1 MTDQRFVVVD
11 IETTGNSPKKG
22 DKIIQIAAV
31 VIENGQ
37 IVERYSKYV
46 NPGKTIPGFIE
57 QLTGI
62 KQHMVDDAVFFE
74 DIAQEVYDLIQGA
87 YFVAHN
93 VHFDLNFLNDELK
106 ACGKNELDVLAID
119 TVEISRILY
128 PELEG
133 YKLTE
138 LSEEL
143 MLPHDHPHR
152 ADSDAEVTAMLFL
165 TLLHQLRNTPPNVL
179 KQLRRLS
186 SYLLSDIGLL
196 IKQLETNHSSQD
208 DSLVEVGS
216 FAVKDVTNPITES
229 TYAVGADDEQLFEEI
244 KEKLP
249 QTLEGYEVREGQ
261 LTMMNKVRDA
271 FHERAYAL
279 IEAAPGI
286 GKTLAYLIPAALEA
300 KKSGKPVIISTYSIL
315 LQQQMLQRDVPL
327 LKQLLP
333 FEPAACVFKG
343 RAHYICLDKFEHVL
357 HEEDDN
363 YDVVL
368 TKAQILMWLLV
379 TETGDLSELNL
390 PSGAANIKDR
400 ISCVHM
406 PFTSKKRRFK
416 EHCFY
421 ERAKRKAQ
429 TADLILTNHRLLLS
443 QTEGASIFQHADVYV
458 IDEAHQFEK
467 TANET
472 LGDSASYIQLHAKL
486 TQLGSLHGGLLKI
499 LKKRFHGA
507 GLSTDTFI
515 EMDEY
520 LQQLQME
527 SDAFFSTVHS
537 FVKRTKPK
545 ADINRLIHRVRH
557 HSKHAQ
563 WVRIKE
569 SASKLCSLLIACEKL
584 YEQQKNEL
592 LHKSDQFIEQFA
604 FEAEE
609 YDQVMSFMQTFC
621 STLYRFIFEPNN
633 DETVWIEIDAKGA
646 KNAVFMHAQPLDTG
660 ELLADRF
667 FMNKKSVV
675 LTSGT
680 LTINQ
685 RFDYCLERFG
695 LQDFYPHLVQID
707 SPFELEKQLKVVVPA
722 DMPPITNRDEREYVK
737 QAANYIKI
745 MEKQDQAKILVLF
758 NSHEMLKA
766 VYEELKSEGMQS
778 ALFAQ
783 GLTGGSPVKLTKMFK
798 LAKQAILLG
807 TGSFWE
813 GVDFPGSELT
823 TVIMARLPFRPPD
836 SPLIEAKCEAAK
848 KQGKNPFKAVA
859 LPEAVLTFKQGAG
872 RLLRSEKDIGTLLI
886 LDRRVKTAS
895 YGKLFLE
902 SLHHAPVHEMSKE
915 SLEAYIEKL
924 NNEKPLS

>member
-62 KQHMVDDAVFFE
+62 KQHMVDGAVFFE
-74 DIAQEVYDLIQGA
+74 DIAQEVYDLIHGA

-106 ACGKNELDVLAID
+106 GCGINELDVLAID

-165 TLLHQLRNTPPNVL
+165 TLLHKLENTPASVL

-186 SYLLSDIGLL
+186 QYLLSDIEFL
-196 IKQLETNHSSQD
+196 IKQLETTHTTCRQ
-208 DSLVEVGS
+208 SLVEVGS
-216 FAVKDVTNPITES
+216 FAIKDAAKTSNETTHSVE
-229 TYAVGADDEQLFEEI
+229 ADDQWLFEEA

-249 QTLEGYEVREGQ
+249 QMLEGYKVREGQ
-261 LTMMNKVRDA
+261 LTMMNKVREV

-315 LQQQMLQRDVPL
+315 LQQQMLERDVPIL
-327 LKQLLP
+327 HKLLP
-333 FEPAACVFKG
+333 FEPVACVFKG

-368 TKAQILMWLLV
+368 TKAQILMWLLE
-379 TETGDLSELNL
+379 TDTGDLSELNL

-416 EHCFY
+416 EYCFY
-421 ERAKRKAQ
+421 ERAKRRAR
-429 TADLILTNHRLLLS
+429 TANLILTNHRLLLS
-443 QTEGASIFQHADVYV
+443 KTESSSIFDHADVYV
-458 IDEAHQFEK
+458 IDEAHHFEK

-472 LGDSASYIQLHAKL
+472 LGDSISYVQLHAKL
-486 TQLGSLHGGLLKI
+486 TQLGSLQGGLFKKLKNRFYASG
-499 LKKRFHGA
+499 LK
-507 GLSTDTFI
+507 TDTFM

-520 LQQLQME
+520 LHQLQME
-527 SDAFFSTVHS
+527 SDAFFSTVHA
-537 FVKRTKPK
+537 FVKKTKPK
-545 ADINRLIHRVRH
+545 TDINRLIYRVRH
-557 HSKHAQ
+557 YSKHAQ
-563 WVRIKE
+563 WKRIKE
-569 SASKLCSLLIACEKL
+569 TASQLCSLFIACEKL
-584 YEQQKNEL
+584 YEQQKNEWL
-592 LHKSDQFIEQFA
+592 QQEDFLTDDDA

-609 YDQVMSFMQTFC
+609 YDQVMAFMHTFC
-621 STLYRFIFEPNN
+621 NTLYRFIFEPQN

-646 KNAVFMHAQPLDTG
+646 KNAVFMYAQPLDTG

-680 LTINQ
+680 LTVNH
-685 RFDYCLERFG
+685 RFDYCIERFG
-695 LQDFYPHLVQID
+695 LQDFYPKLVKID
-707 SPFELEKQLKVVVPA
+707 SPFELEKQLTVVVPA
-722 DMPPITNRDEREYVK
+722 DMPAITNRDEKDYAKHVAK
-737 QAANYIKI
+737 YIKI
-745 MEKQDQAKILVLF
+745 MEKQHHAKILVLF

-766 VYEELKSEGMQS
+766 AYEELKTEGMQS
-778 ALFAQ
+778 TLFAQ

-798 LAKQAILLG
+798 LSKQAILLG
-807 TGSFWE
+807 AGSFWE

-836 SPLIEAKCEAAK
+836 SPLIEAKCEEAK
-848 KQGKNPFKAVA
+848 KQGKNPFKVVA

-902 SLHHAPVHEMSKE
+902 SLPHAPVHEMSKE
-915 SLEAYIEKL
+915 SLIAYIEKL

>member
-1 MTDQRFVVVD
+1 MADQRFVVVD

-37 IVERYSKYV
+37 IVERYSRYV
-46 NPGKTIPGFIE
+46 NPGRTIPGFIE

-62 KQHMVDDAVFFE
+62 KQHMVDGAVFFE
-74 DIAQEVYDLIQGA
+74 DIAQEVYDLIHGA

-128 PELEG
+128 PKLEG

-165 TLLHQLRNTPPNVL
+165 TLLSKLKNTPSNVL
-179 KQLRRLS
+179 KQFRRLS
-186 SYLLSDIGLL
+186 QFLLSDIGLL
-196 IKQLETNHSSQD
+196 MKQFETVPSKD
-208 DSLVEVGS
+208 EASLVEVGS
-216 FAVKDVTNPITES
+216 FAIKNMTDSSAET
-229 TYAVGADDEQLFEEI
+229 TYTIEADDDRLFEEV
-244 KEKLP
+244 KDKLP
-249 QTLEGYEVREGQ
+249 QTVEGYEVRKGQ
-261 LTMMNKVRDA
+261 LMMMNKVRDV

-315 LQQQMLQRDVPL
+315 LQQQMLERDVPIL
-327 LKQLLP
+327 NQLLP
-333 FEPAACVFKG
+333 FKPSACVFKG
-343 RAHYICLDKFEHVL
+343 RAHYICLDKFDHVL

-368 TKAQILMWLLV
+368 TKAQILMWLLE
-379 TETGDLSELNL
+379 TNTGDLSELNL
-390 PSGAANIKDR
+390 PSGAVNIKDR

-406 PFTSKKRRFK
+406 PFTSKKRHFK
-416 EHCFY
+416 EYCFY

-443 QTEGASIFQHADVYV
+443 QTEASSIFQHADVYV
-458 IDEAHQFEK
+458 IDEAHHFEK

-472 LGDSASYIQLHAKL
+472 LGDSTSYIQLHAKL
-486 TQLGSLHGGLLKI
+486 TQLGSLQGGLLKK

-520 LQQLQME
+520 IQQLQLE

-537 FVKRTKPK
+537 FVKKSKPK
-545 ADINRLIHRVRH
+545 AEINRLIYRVRH

-563 WVRIKE
+563 WRRIKE
-569 SASKLCSLLIACEKL
+569 TASKLCSLLIACEKL

-592 LHKSDQFIEQFA
+592 LQQGDQLLDQFA

-609 YDQVMSFMQTFC
+609 YDQVMSFLHTFC
-621 STLYRFIFEPNN
+621 STLYRFVFEPQN

-646 KNAVFMHAQPLDTG
+646 KNAVFMYAQPLDTG

-680 LTINQ
+680 LTVNH

-695 LQDFYPHLVQID
+695 LQDFYPQLVKID
-707 SPFELEKQLKVVVPA
+707 SPFEYEKQLTVVVPE
-722 DMPPITNRDEREYVK
+722 DMPPITNRDEQDYAKHVAR
-737 QAANYIKI
+737 YINI
-745 MEKQDQAKILVLF
+745 MEKQHDAKILVLF
-758 NSHEMLKA
+758 NSHEMLKI
-766 VYEELKSEGMQS
+766 VYEKLRTEGMQS

-798 LAKQAILLG
+798 LANQAILLG

-823 TVIMARLPFRPPD
+823 TVMMARLPFRPPD
-836 SPLIEAKCEAAK
+836 SPLIEAKCDAAK
-848 KQGKNPFKAVA
+848 KQGKNPFKTVA

-872 RLLRSEKDIGTLLI
+872 RLLRSEKDIGTLVI

-902 SLHHAPVHEMSKE
+902 SLSHAPVYEMSKE
-915 SLEAYIEKL
+915 SLAAYIDKL

>member
-37 IVERYSKYV
+37 IVERYSTYV
-46 NPGKTIPGFIE
+46 NPGKTIPGFIV

-62 KQHMVDDAVFFE
+62 EQHMVDEAVCFE
-74 DIAQEVYDLIQGA
+74 DIAQEVYELIQGA

-106 ACGKNELDVLAID
+106 ACGKNELDVRTID

-128 PELEG
+128 PKLEG

-152 ADSDAEVTAMLFL
+152 ADSDAEVTAMLLL
-165 TLLHQLRNTPPNVL
+165 TLFNKLKNTPPHVI

-186 SYLLSDIGLL
+186 QYLLSDIGLL
-196 IKQLETNHSSQD
+196 LKQFELDPMMEWPS
-208 DSLVEVGS
+208 VMEVGS
-216 FAVKDVTNPITES
+216 FAIKHVTNHTTDTTDSID
-229 TYAVGADDEQLFEEI
+229 VDDEQLFEKV

-249 QTLEGYEVREGQ
+249 DTLNGYEVRKGQ
-261 LTMMNKVRDA
+261 LTMMNKVRDV
-271 FHERAYAL
+271 FQERAYAL

-286 GKTLAYLIPAALEA
+286 GKTLAYLIPAAIEA
-300 KKSGKPVIISTYSIL
+300 KKSGKPVIVSTYSIL
-315 LQQQMLQRDVPL
+315 LQQQMLDRDVPIL
-327 LKQLLP
+327 NELFP
-333 FEPAACVFKG
+333 FELNACVFKG
-343 RAHYICLDKFEHVL
+343 RSHYICLDKFEHVL
-357 HEEDDN
+357 LEEDDN

-368 TKAQILMWLLV
+368 TKAQILMWLLE
-379 TETGDLSELNL
+379 TDTGDLSELNL
-390 PSGAANIKDR
+390 PSGAVNIKDR

-406 PFTSKKRRFK
+406 PFTSKRRRFK
-416 EHCFY
+416 EYCFY

-443 QTEGASIFQHADVYV
+443 QTEASSIFKQADVFV
-458 IDEAHQFEK
+458 IDEAHHFEK

-472 LGDSASYIQLHAKL
+472 LGDSTSYIQLHAKL
-486 TQLGSLHGGLLKI
+486 TQLGSLHGGLLKK
-499 LKKRFHGA
+499 LKTRFYHE
-507 GLSTDTFI
+507 GLSTETFI
-515 EMDEY
+515 QMDEY
-520 LQQLQME
+520 IQQIHIE

-545 ADINRLIHRVRH
+545 ADINRLIYRVRH
-557 HSKHAQ
+557 QSKHAQ
-563 WVRIKE
+563 WKRIRE
-569 SASKLCSLLIACEKL
+569 TASKLCSLLIACEKV
-584 YEQQKNEL
+584 YEQQKHDMLKKE
-592 LHKSDQFIEQFA
+592 DQLISQFA
-604 FEAEE
+604 FEVEE
-609 YDQVMSFMQTFC
+609 YDHVMSFMQTFC
-621 STLYRFIFEPNN
+621 NTLYRFMFEPQH

-646 KNAVFMHAQPLDTG
+646 KNAVFMYAQPLDTG

-680 LTINQ
+680 LTVHS

-695 LQDFYPHLVQID
+695 LHDFYPQLIQID
-707 SPFELEKQLKVVVPA
+707 SPFEFEKQLKVVVPT
-722 DMPPITNRDEREYVK
+722 DMPVITNRDEREYVK
-737 QAANYIKI
+737 QVAKYITI
-745 MEKQDQAKILVLF
+745 MDKQQHAKTLVLF

-766 VYEELKSEGMQS
+766 VYEQLKTEHIQS
-778 ALFAQ
+778 VLLAQ
-783 GLTGGSPVKLTKMFK
+783 GVTGGSPVKLTKMFK

-872 RLLRSEKDIGTLLI
+872 RLLRSEKDTGTLLI

-902 SLHHAPVHEMSKE
+902 SFSSAPVHEMSKE
-915 SLEAYIEKL
+915 SLAVYIEQL